1 MNPNSKTPAQAS
13 PAISLAEASATKRES
28 VHGRRGCN
36 RDLGGMLPH
45 VTDDR
50 KLPTADEVR
59 KFLGRPPFHGRIVT

>member
-1 MNPNSKTPAQAS
+1 MNPHRKSPTQAS
-13 PAISLAEASATKRES
+13 PAMSLGEASTTQRAS

-50 KLPTADEVR
+50 KLPTAEEVR
-59 KFLGRPPFHGRIVT
+59 KFLGRPPFHGRVIT